1 MDAGAGGARAAQLFF
16 VPRRDDRPSE
26 ARNLRQAGAAIE
38 QVVNLITMRNASQ
51 RRREGGS
58 NMMCVALVVD
68 ANYTAGRGVGKNRED
83 ADSGEEWKR

>member
-1 MDAGAGGARAAQLFF
+1 
-16 VPRRDDRPSE
+16 
-26 ARNLRQAGAAIE
+26 
-38 QVVNLITMRNASQ
+38 MRNASQ

-83 ADSGEEWKR
+83 AAAKADSGEEWKR